1 MLKYLVTFVILVALI
16 LGGVYFFYMR
26 ERLQR
31 GEVHQMGEAPAVS
44 ESVPYRIEEV
54 VSGLEVPWSV
64 VFTSPSRLLVSERPG
79 RIRIVENG
87 KLFEKPL
94 HTFPEVV
101 SQAEEGLMS
110 LALHPQYAENKL
122 VYAVYAY
129 RSERGLW
136 DRVIRFRDDGNSI
149 SQMTTILDGIP
160 AAQYHAGS
168 RLAFGP
174 DGKLYVTTGDAT
186 DKEIAQDLQ
195 SLGGKILRV
204 SDDGTIPADNPFPD
218 SPVWSYGH
226 RNPQGIAWLGANM
239 YETEH
244 GPSTFDGPPGGDEVN
259 RIVKGGNYGWPLV
272 SHEEIL
278 PNAQSPLLV
287 FTPAEAPAS
296 AMIYSG
302 KLFPQFKDNL
312 FFGALIG
319 EGLVRIVLS
328 DTDPDGVASYE
339 KLSDVDFGRIRDVS
353 ESPEGFIYFTTSN
366 RDGRGDPAASDDRIF
381 RLVPERVQ

>member
-1 MLKYLVTFVILVALI
+1 MLKYLVTLLLLAGLI
-16 LGGVYFFYMR
+16 GAGVYFVYM
-26 ERLQR
+26 EPRLQR
-31 GEVHQMGEAPAVS
+31 GEVHQVGEAPVS
-44 ESVPYRIEEV
+44 PESVPYRIETVAE
-54 VSGLEVPWSV
+54 GLEVPWSV
-64 VFTSPSRLLVSERPG
+64 VFTSPTRVLVSERPG
-79 RIRIVENG
+79 RIRIIENG
-87 KLFEKPL
+87 KLLEKPL

-110 LALHPQYAENKL
+110 LALHPEYAENKF

-129 RSERGLW
+129 RSERGLS
-136 DRVIRFRDDGNSI
+136 DRVVRFRDDGNSI
-149 SQMTTILDGIP
+149 SQLTTVLDRIP

-174 DGKLYVTTGDAT
+174 DRKLYITTGDAT
-186 DKEIAQDLQ
+186 DKEIAQDLT

-204 SDDGTIPADNPFPD
+204 NDDGTIPADNPFPN
-218 SPVWSYGH
+218 SRVWSYGH
-226 RNPQGIAWLGANM
+226 RNPQGIAWRGANM

-244 GPSTFDGPPGGDEVN
+244 GPSTFDGPPGGDEIN
-259 RIVKGGNYGWPLV
+259 RIIKGGNYGWPLV
-272 SHEEIL
+272 SHEETH
-278 PNAQSPLLV
+278 PNAESPILV

-328 DTDPDGVASYE
+328 DTDLDGIATYE
-339 KLSDVDFGRIRDVS
+339 KLSDVDLGRIRDVV
-353 ESPEGFIYFTTSN
+353 ESPEGYIYFTTSN

-381 RLVPERVQ
+381 RIVPQ

>member
-1 MLKYLVTFVILVALI
+1 MRTNLFIIVFVLLLFIGGSAYLFFPGSR
-16 LGGVYFFYMR
+16 LG
-26 ERLQR
+26 R
-31 GEVHQMGEAPAVS
+31 GEVRHIGEMPTAR
-44 ESVPYRIEEV
+44 ESVPYEIEEV
-54 VSGLEVPWSV
+54 VGGLEVPWSV
-64 VFTSPSRLLVSERPG
+64 VFTSRERMLVSERPG
-79 RIRIVENG
+79 RIRIVEQG
-87 KLFEKPL
+87 KLLEKPL

-129 RSERGLW
+129 RTERGFF
-136 DRVIRFRDDGNSI
+136 DRVVRFRDGGTSI
-149 SQMTTILDGIP
+149 SQITTILDGIP

-168 RLAFGP
+168 CLAFGP
-174 DGKLYVTTGDAT
+174 DKKLYITTGDAT
-186 DKEIAQDLQ
+186 DGDIAQDLA

-204 SDDGTIPADNPFPD
+204 NDDGSIPNDNPFPN

-226 RNPQGIAWLGANM
+226 RNPQGIAWLGVNL

-272 SHEEIL
+272 SHEKTL
-278 PNAQSPLLV
+278 PNAMSPMLV
-287 FTPAEAPAS
+287 FTPAEAPGS
-296 AMIYSG
+296 LMVYSG
-302 KLFPQFKDNL
+302 KLFPQFKNNL
-312 FFGALIG
+312 FFGALRG

-328 DTDPDGVASYE
+328 DTDPNTVASYE
-339 KLSDVDFGRIRDVS
+339 KVREVDFGRIRDVT

-366 RDGRGDPAASDDRIF
+366 RDGRGNPAASDDRIF
-381 RLVPERVQ
+381 RIVPK